1 MKKHTLY
8 YIALS
13 ALAML
18 TGCSNEENFGLKPTD
33 GNRSLTATIEQ
44 NDLSRTAV
52 SEEGQVTWTE
62 TDAIGVFGTTSQN
75 IRFTYQSST
84 DNGNSA
90 TFRGDFPEEETME
103 QAYYPYQEDATLS
116 GNALTLH
123 LPSEYTYT
131 GNSNAPM
138 LGVKNNDG
146 TFTFKH
152 LTGLLRITINNV
164 PEEADR
170 FVITSSGETDAP
182 DLAGQATITD
192 INAEDATLSI
202 TANGS
207 KSITYNLGT
216 LTEETGFRTFFV
228 PLPVGE
234 YPQLSVALY
243 AKDSTDPYFTK
254 TISDITVRRAVMIDM
269 PILDAQTGA
278 QYVLSENTIQL
289 NKEDESYIESVEQT
303 GNETSDENI
312 ITYQSD
318 TPSDKLP
325 KVGDILLY
333 NEITEKF
340 PSGFLGKVTKVEE
353 TNNGYAIYTIPAALD
368 EAFDQLYIDEVYDLI
383 PEDSEITQSRI
394 IISPDEDGFFCFQ
407 FPVTIEKGAYSVNG
421 SITNGYKLHLHFE
434 LNNESDLPPYAF
446 VTFQNKIATDFGF
459 GIHTESD
466 PLEFFNIPLV
476 SFPLN
481 KTPGTLVFT
490 PSIDLFFVAEGT
502 GSVGLDANVD
512 YSKITV
518 GTVLY
523 NKGKWEAGAND
534 IDSKGF
540 LNINMDSNKSLT
552 LQGSIFMGFGVGL
565 NLKLFNNNNIKIGI
579 EPKAGLT
586 ETASLTFDLSSLDQ
600 NSYEILKDS
609 KLDTSL
615 GVNIDA
621 EVSAGIF
628 KDDEALLKAPIFSW
642 NFFEKPYYLFPAFEV
657 PIINVDKESKTAE
670 VNYNVTRDL
679 VFPAGIGVR
688 LYEEDVLTA
697 TSSVENYAR
706 EETYENPLQATFNNL
721 MPGLNYK
728 VHPYVSFLNFAFEAT
743 PMGTFT
749 LEDDEEDPA
758 PETPLIVT
766 TGESTNVTLTSATL
780 SGSLTNMQP
789 DETYTYGFIYSTDK
803 SNVTID
809 NGTKVEVSAMEENRT
824 FSTALTALEENM
836 TYYWCAYACDGAGN
850 YTYGDV
856 EIFATIELTPEEK
869 KERDILIAFYKA
881 TGGDNWVN
889 NTNWCTAAPID
900 QWYGV
905 SCLRDGSVWIINLQK
920 NNLIGPADFKG
931 LSSLRDLYLDDNQ
944 LTSIEMDIAG
954 NIRCNNN
961 SIEYL
966 FINNTQT
973 MTELQCQNNKI
984 TSLNINSGALG
995 YLYCQNNLIKEIHLT
1010 NCSNLTRLNCNDNQ
1024 IEELN
1029 LEDCVRLFEL
1039 KCVNNKIKTLE
1050 IQHLSNLSSIDCS
1063 TNQLTT
1069 LDASGLPNITGITC
1083 SHNQLTSLNVSGC
1096 TNLTYVNVRS
1106 NQLSTLDFSD
1116 SPIWTLYAKGN
1127 YLTQIIFGPYAS
1139 GMGGGPSIDYWGEN
1153 YQYPEIIY
1161 VDE

>member
-33 GNRSLTATIEQ
+33 GNHSLTATIEQ

-62 TDAIGVFGTTSQN
+62 TDAIGVFGTASQN

-116 GNALTLH
+116 GNALTLN

-138 LGVKNNDG
+138 LGIKNNDG

-228 PLPVGE
+228 PLPVGD

-289 NKEDESYIESVEQT
+289 SKEDESYIESVEQT
-303 GNETSDENI
+303 GGETSDENI

-340 PSGFLGKVTKVEE
+340 PSGFLGRVTKVEE
-353 TNNGYAIYTIPAALD
+353 TNNGYAIYTVPAALD

-481 KTPGTLVFT
+481 KTPGTL
-490 PSIDLFFVAEGT
+490 E
-502 GSVGLDANVD
+502 
-512 YSKITV
+512 
-518 GTVLY
+518 TVL
-523 NKGKWEAGAND
+523 N
-534 IDSKGF
+534 
-540 LNINMDSNKSLT
+540 
-552 LQGSIFMGFGVGL
+552 
-565 NLKLFNNNNIKIGI
+565 
-579 EPKAGLT
+579 
-586 ETASLTFDLSSLDQ
+586 
-600 NSYEILKDS
+600 
-609 KLDTSL
+609 
-615 GVNIDA
+615 
-621 EVSAGIF
+621 
-628 KDDEALLKAPIFSW
+628 
-642 NFFEKPYYLFPAFEV
+642 
-657 PIINVDKESKTAE
+657 
-670 VNYNVTRDL
+670 
-679 VFPAGIGVR
+679 
-688 LYEEDVLTA
+688 
-697 TSSVENYAR
+697 
-706 EETYENPLQATFNNL
+706 
-721 MPGLNYK
+721 
-728 VHPYVSFLNFAFEAT
+728 
-743 PMGTFT
+743 
-749 LEDDEEDPA
+749 
-758 PETPLIVT
+758 
-766 TGESTNVTLTSATL
+766 
-780 SGSLTNMQP
+780 
-789 DETYTYGFIYSTDK
+789 
-803 SNVTID
+803 
-809 NGTKVEVSAMEENRT
+809 
-824 FSTALTALEENM
+824 
-836 TYYWCAYACDGAGN
+836 
-850 YTYGDV
+850 
-856 EIFATIELTPEEK
+856 
-869 KERDILIAFYKA
+869 
-881 TGGDNWVN
+881 
-889 NTNWCTAAPID
+889 
-900 QWYGV
+900 
-905 SCLRDGSVWIINLQK
+905 
-920 NNLIGPADFKG
+920 
-931 LSSLRDLYLDDNQ
+931 
-944 LTSIEMDIAG
+944 
-954 NIRCNNN
+954 
-961 SIEYL
+961 
-966 FINNTQT
+966 
-973 MTELQCQNNKI
+973 
-984 TSLNINSGALG
+984 
-995 YLYCQNNLIKEIHLT
+995 
-1010 NCSNLTRLNCNDNQ
+1010 
-1024 IEELN
+1024 
-1029 LEDCVRLFEL
+1029 
-1039 KCVNNKIKTLE
+1039 
-1050 IQHLSNLSSIDCS
+1050 
-1063 TNQLTT
+1063 
-1069 LDASGLPNITGITC
+1069 
-1083 SHNQLTSLNVSGC
+1083 
-1096 TNLTYVNVRS
+1096 
-1106 NQLSTLDFSD
+1106 
-1116 SPIWTLYAKGN
+1116 
-1127 YLTQIIFGPYAS
+1127 
-1139 GMGGGPSIDYWGEN
+1139 
-1153 YQYPEIIY
+1153 
-1161 VDE
+1161 

>member
-182 DLAGQATITD
+182 DLSGQATITD

-202 TANGS
+202 TASGS

-228 PLPVGE
+228 PLPVGD

-254 TISDITVRRAVMIDM
+254 TISDITVHRAVMIDM

-289 NKEDESYIESVEQT
+289 SKEDESYIESVEQT

-340 PSGFLGKVTKVEE
+340 PSGFLGRVTKVEE
-353 TNNGYAIYTIPAALD
+353 TNNGYAIYTVPAALD

-565 NLKLFNNNNIKIGI
+565 NLKLFNNNNVKIGI

-628 KDDEALLKAPIFSW
+628 KDDEALLKAPIFSR
-642 NFFEKPYYLFPAFEV
+642 NFFEKPYYLFPTFEE

-697 TSSVENYAR
+697 TSSVENYVR
-706 EETYENPLQATFNNL
+706 EETYENPLQATFDNL

-803 SNVTID
+803 GNVTID
-809 NGTKVEVSAMEENRT
+809 NGTKVEVSAMEEDQT

-889 NTNWCTAAPID
+889 NTNWCTAAPLHE
-900 QWYGV
+900 WYGI
-905 SCLRDGSVWIINLQK
+905 SVETHWGGTGPQYGNITGINLDN
-920 NNLIGPADFKG
+920 NNLIGNADLSG
-931 LSSLRDLYLDDNQ
+931 LTELINISFQYNHLTNINLTNLPKLQIIRITDNQ
-944 LTSIEMDIAG
+944 LT
-954 NIRCNNN
+954 
-961 SIEYL
+961 
-966 FINNTQT
+966 
-973 MTELQCQNNKI
+973 
-984 TSLNINSGALG
+984 
-995 YLYCQNNLIKEIHLT
+995 NL
-1010 NCSNLTRLNCNDNQ
+1010 NLTEFKDRL
-1024 IEELN
+1024 E
-1029 LEDCVRLFEL
+1029 
-1039 KCVNNKIKTLE
+1039 
-1050 IQHLSNLSSIDCS
+1050 
-1063 TNQLTT
+1063 
-1069 LDASGLPNITGITC
+1069 
-1083 SHNQLTSLNVSGC
+1083 
-1096 TNLTYVNVRS
+1096 
-1106 NQLSTLDFSD
+1106 
-1116 SPIWTLYAKGN
+1116 
-1127 YLTQIIFGPYAS
+1127 
-1139 GMGGGPSIDYWGEN
+1139 
-1153 YQYPEIIY
+1153 
-1161 VDE
+1161 